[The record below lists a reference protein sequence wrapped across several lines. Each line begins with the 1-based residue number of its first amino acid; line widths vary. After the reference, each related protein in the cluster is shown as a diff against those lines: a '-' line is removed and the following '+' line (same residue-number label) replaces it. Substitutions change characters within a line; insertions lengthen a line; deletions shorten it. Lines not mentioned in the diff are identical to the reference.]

1 MLDADRGL
9 FEAINGLAGRSR
21 ALDNV
26 MEMLGSDF
34 FLPVVLS
41 LAAFA
46 LWFYG
51 RNAAERY
58 EGQWAFLY
66 ASIGV
71 GFSNLVVTIFNS
83 AIDRPR
89 PFFTVDDVHVLFY
102 RPTDPSFPSNAAA
115 FAFALAAGVFLV
127 RRRWGLAI
135 GFGAVLFAFARV
147 YAGMHFPLD
156 VVSGAFIGILTTW
169 FFAHVLNRFR
179 FVVDWALGL
188 LRRFYLA

>member
-1 MLDADRGL
+1 MLDADRSL

-26 MEMLGSDF
+26 MEMLVSDF

-51 RNAAERY
+51 RSAAERY

-89 PFFTVDDVHVLFY
+89 PTPRSPATP
-102 RPTDPSFPSNAAA
+102 RPSLSPSPLASSWCGGGGDSPSASAPSSSPSPA
-115 FAFALAAGVFLV
+115 STPGCTS
-127 RRRWGLAI
+127 
-135 GFGAVLFAFARV
+135 
-147 YAGMHFPLD
+147 PL
-156 VVSGAFIGILTTW
+156 T
-169 FFAHVLNRFR
+169 
-179 FVVDWALGL
+179 
-188 LRRFYLA
+188 

>member
-1 MLDADRGL
+1 MLEADRDL
-9 FEAINGLAGRSR
+9 FELINGLAGESR
-21 ALDNV
+21 VLDNV
-26 MEMLGSDF
+26 MELLVSDF

-51 RNAAERY
+51 RTAKERY

-66 ASIGV
+66 AAVGV

-89 PFFTVDDVHVLFY
+89 PFFSVDDVHVLFY

-115 FAFALAAGVFLV
+115 FAFAIAAGVFLV
-127 RRRWGLAI
+127 RRRWGLLM
-135 GFGAVLFAFARV
+135 GLGAVLFSFARV

-156 VVSGAFIGILTTW
+156 VVSGALIGIVTTW
-169 FFAHVLNRFR
+169 AFAHLLNRFQWL
-179 FVVDWALGL
+179 VDWALGL

>member
-1 MLDADRGL
+1 MLDADRAL
-9 FEAINGLAGRSR
+9 FESINGLAGRSS

-26 MEMLGSDF
+26 MEMLVRDF

-41 LAAFA
+41 LAAFV

-51 RNAAERY
+51 RSAAERY
-58 EGQWAFLY
+58 QGQWAFLY
-66 ASIGV
+66 ASVGV

-135 GFGAVLFAFARV
+135 GFGGVLFAFARV
-147 YAGMHFPLD
+147 YAGMHFPYD
-156 VVSGAFIGILTTW
+156 VVSGALIGILTTW
-169 FFAHVLNRFR
+169 FFAHVLNQFR
-179 FVVDWALGL
+179 FVVDWALGF